1 MLTFDVFSHSLNSFN
16 EKSSFVK
23 NLFLKFLEY
32 DYFKLRANLR
42 KKFFGAFN

>member
-23 NLFLKFLEY
+23 NFFLKFLDY
-32 DYFKLRANLR
+32 DYFKARA
-42 KKFFGAFN
+42 KFFEVDLATFS